1 MPVLTLPLCPSAN
14 RYWRTYRGR
23 AVKSPE
29 ARNYRAIVAVLA
41 KNARMARIEAPA
53 PIAVSVTWERRE
65 RRGDLDNR
73 LKVLLDALQGV
84 AYDDDKQITELH
96 AYLRDGFSENR
107 MLVSIQVAA

>member
-1 MPVLTLPLCPSAN
+1 MQTLALPLCPSAN

-29 ARNYRAIVAVLA
+29 ARNYRAIVATLA
-41 KNARMARIEAPA
+41 QAAQVACIAAPF
-53 PIAVSVTWERRE
+53 PVAVTITWQRRE

-84 AYDDDKQITELH
+84 AYEDDKQVRELH
-96 AYLRDGFSENR
+96 AFLEDGHSENR
-107 MLVSIQVAA
+107 MLVTVKAAA